1 MGKDWYG
8 KGFDYTNQDDY
19 KKKMGAL
26 DNHLKMQAWKLDE
39 FQNFTDETFT
49 SLVNQATDVVT
60 AFAVMKK
67 RNLGCFHAS
76 MGVLGFN
83 AVARLGIG
91 LATVCSGDVNVKS
104 CSRVLLGLVWGMV
117 EPVSGNAI
125 LSSGVRD
132 GSTCS
137 SHGNARALSLS
148 RSQTLSLFED
158 SFRVSHSH
166 THMYTHTYTHTNTH
180 THAHTNTHAHS

>member
-1 MGKDWYG
+1 MRIIVTIMGKDWEG
-8 KGFDYTNQDDY
+8 KGFDYKNQDDY
-19 KKKMGAL
+19 KKKVGAL
-26 DNHLKMQAWKLDE
+26 DNHLKVQAWKLDE

-91 LATVCSGDVNVKS
+91 LATVCCGDVKVKS
-104 CSRVLLGLVWGMV
+104 CSRVLLGLAWGMI

-137 SHGNARALSLS
+137 SHGNALSLALSL
-148 RSQTLSLFED
+148 
-158 SFRVSHSH
+158 
-166 THMYTHTYTHTNTH
+166 
-180 THAHTNTHAHS
+180 

>member
-1 MGKDWYG
+1 MGKDWG
-8 KGFDYTNQDDY
+8 KTGYFEEGDDDASR
-19 KKKMGAL
+19 KAAVGAL
-26 DNHLKMQAWKLDE
+26 DNHLKVQAWKLDE

-49 SLVNQATDVVT
+49 SLVNQGTDVVT

-91 LATVCSGDVNVKS
+91 LATVCSSDVEVKS

-132 GSTCS
+132 GCTCS
-137 SHGNARALSLS
+137 TYDNALPPPP
-148 RSQTLSLFED
+148 LSLF
-158 SFRVSHSH
+158 FLPIQ
-166 THMYTHTYTHTNTH
+166 
-180 THAHTNTHAHS
+180 

>member
-1 MGKDWYG
+1 MGKDWDKTGFKEGIDDDYG
-8 KGFDYTNQDDY
+8 KAAV
-19 KKKMGAL
+19 GAL
-26 DNHLKMQAWKLDE
+26 DNHLKVQAWKLDE

-49 SLVNQATDVVT
+49 SLVNQGTDVVT

-91 LATVCSGDVNVKS
+91 LATVCSSDVKVKS

-125 LSSGVRD
+125 LSSGVR
-132 GSTCS
+132 GSGR
-137 SHGNARALSLS
+137 HALGYVLE
-148 RSQTLSLFED
+148 FID
-158 SFRVSHSH
+158 SYMIDKINYES
-166 THMYTHTYTHTNTH
+166 M
-180 THAHTNTHAHS
+180 